1 MEKIKIFIVK
11 HFEEIIVISILLSTM
26 AINLFTVHKI
36 AFLQFYYLPV
46 LVSGFFLGRRMAVLL
61 AFLSILVVVL
71 FMVFYPNF
79 CLQMIVSIGGKS
91 NVIFN
96 LVIWGSFLLL
106 TAAIVGKLYEEKEKK
121 IRDLHNAYIGI
132 LEILSKY
139 LESADKYTQGHS
151 IRVSRLSTDIAIAME
166 LPRNEIEN
174 IKAAALLHDIGKID
188 ISLDIIHKASELS
201 KEEREIINTHPE
213 KGVKIVAS
221 VGGILKE
228 AIPLIMAH
236 HEYFMSQNKS
246 EGERKDAKTIPLGA
260 RIIAVADAYDAMIT
274 DRPYRKGKTPREAAE
289 IVEKASG
296 SQFDP
301 VVVEAFLRVI
311 SSELEQD

>member
-1 MEKIKIFIVK
+1 MEKLKLFIAK
-11 HFEEIIVISILLSTM
+11 HFEKIIVILILLGTI
-26 AINLFTVHKI
+26 AINLFTVHKV

-46 LVSGFFLGRRMAVLL
+46 LISGFFLGRRMAVLL
-61 AFLSILVVVL
+61 AFLSILVVAL
-71 FMVFYPNF
+71 FVVFYPNF
-79 CLQMIVSIGGKS
+79 YLQMTTTIGGGF

-96 LVIWGSFLLL
+96 LVIWGGFLLL
-106 TAAIVGKLYEEKEKK
+106 TAALVGKLYEEKERK
-121 IRDLHNAYIGI
+121 ILDLHNAYIGI

-151 IRVSRLSTDIAIAME
+151 IRVSRLATDIAIAME

-188 ISLDIIHKASELS
+188 ISLDIIHKASALS
-201 KEEREIINTHPE
+201 KEEREIVNTHPE
-213 KGVKIVAS
+213 KGVRIVAS
-221 VGGILKE
+221 VGGILKD
-228 AIPLIMAH
+228 AIPLILAH
-236 HEYFMSQNKS
+236 HEYFIDQEKA
-246 EGERKDAKTIPLGA
+246 EGEKKDAKAIPLGA
-260 RIIAVADAYDAMIT
+260 RVIAVADAYDAMIT

-289 IVEKASG
+289 AIEKSSG

-301 VVVEAFLRVI
+301 VVVEAFNRVI